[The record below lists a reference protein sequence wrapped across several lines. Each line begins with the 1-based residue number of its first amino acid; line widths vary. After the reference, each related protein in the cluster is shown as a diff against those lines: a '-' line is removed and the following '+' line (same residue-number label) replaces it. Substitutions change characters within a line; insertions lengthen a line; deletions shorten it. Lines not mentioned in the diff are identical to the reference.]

1 MIRFV
6 LGITSAAVFATSA
19 SAFSP
24 SCMLGA
30 KCIKSQGT
38 SIPSKQVLEM
48 MEHCDEFTRGGVGR
62 QVLRLSIHEINQR
75 SGGNFLHPIFSAYSA
90 FTQLHDSP
98 LAFDRK
104 SRVEETSY
112 EQIARSCRQL
122 NADFENWAR

>member
-1 MIRFV
+1 
-6 LGITSAAVFATSA
+6 
-19 SAFSP
+19 
-24 SCMLGA
+24 MLGA

-75 SGGNFLHPIFSAYSA
+75 SGGNFLHPIFAAYSA

-112 EQIARSCRQL
+112 EQISRSCRQL
-122 NADFENWAR
+122 NVDFENWVR